1 MMKLMF
7 SNTHKKNIILKLK
20 VTFIFSLSFTVLKA
34 KIKEVKTE
42 HTDRKVIL
50 QKRKKM
56 MKQGTLRKE
65 DLAKLVLHLRNG
77 ADCPCQQLDNLRN
90 QYLIMGRKVDNQFLL
105 TGIHKWD
112 KSSTEFKKTIKKLK
126 TYKCPGHEKVFK

>member
-1 MMKLMF
+1 MF
-7 SNTHKKNIILKLK
+7 SISNTA
-20 VTFIFSLSFTVLKA
+20 LKA
-34 KIKEVKTE
+34 KIKEVKAE

-56 MKQGTLRKE
+56 LKQGTLRKE
-65 DLAKLVLHLRNG
+65 DITKLVLHLRNG
-77 ADCPCQQLDNLRN
+77 AACPCQQLDNLRN
-90 QYLIMGRKVDNQFLL
+90 QYLIMGRKVDSQYLL